1 MHMTMHIK
9 EYVRRRNSKFRRHK
23 VTKFMLLCVRLSVW
37 LLVVVWVPVCA
48 WLFACRAV
56 WLQRLFA
63 VLRCAVRCAMI
74 ARVGGRQVVIRKL
87 QNCICKNGFLKNGIL
102 KYWIF
107 QNWIFYFWKYF
118 SKLDFQALKSKK
130 NDSSVLDF

>member
-1 MHMTMHIK
+1 
-9 EYVRRRNSKFRRHK
+9 
-23 VTKFMLLCVRLSVW
+23 MLLCVRLSVW

-74 ARVGGRQVVIRKL
+74 ARVGGRQVVIRKFQKL
-87 QNCICKNGFLKNGIL
+87 HCAKMDFSKMEFRSIGFFKIGFF
-102 KYWIF
+102 IF
-107 QNWIFYFWKYF
+107 GYF
-118 SKLDFQALKSKK
+118 SKLDFQALKS
-130 NDSSVLDF
+130 

>member
-1 MHMTMHIK
+1 
-9 EYVRRRNSKFRRHK
+9 
-23 VTKFMLLCVRLSVW
+23 MLLCVRLSVW

-74 ARVGGRQVVIRKL
+74 ARVGGRQVVIRKF
-87 QNCICKNGFLKNGIL
+87 QNCIAKID
-102 KYWIF
+102 F
-107 QNWIFYFWKYF
+107 QKLNFEVLDF
-118 SKLDFQALKSKK
+118 SKLDFLFLDIFSILDFQALKSSKI
-130 NDSSVLDF
+130 DSVLDF